1 MFRNFKMK
9 FEYRYIINPDAVI
22 CFAKPAEPAME
33 NSIVWTWTSYCFTI
47 APSGV
52 RIKTQLLPE
61 YKGVARL
68 KNGDTSDIEIA
79 KDVARSKAV
88 RAAFKNYRN
97 YLAEI
102 FDYMARELYDFG
114 GTIMSIDKKIAAVN
128 EEIQE
133 LTIKD

>member
-9 FEYRYIINPDAVI
+9 FRYRYIINDGAVI
-22 CFAKPAEPAME
+22 CFARPAME
-33 NSIVWTWTSYCFTI
+33 SPIVQTWASYYFMMD
-47 APSGV
+47 PSV
-52 RIKTQLLPE
+52 SARIKTQRLPE

-97 YLAEI
+97 YLSEI
-102 FDYMARELYDFG
+102 FDYIARELYYFG
-114 GTIMSIDKKIAAVN
+114 GTIMSIEKKIAAVD

-133 LTIKD
+133 LTAKD

>member
-9 FEYRYIINPDAVI
+9 FEYRYIINDGAVI
-22 CFAKPAEPAME
+22 CFAKPAME
-33 NSIVWTWTSYCFTI
+33 SSIVHTWANYHFMM
-47 APSGV
+47 APSINTQI
-52 RIKTQLLPE
+52 RTQLLPE

-114 GTIMSIDKKIAAVN
+114 GTIMSIDKKISAVD

>member
-1 MFRNFKMK
+1 MFKNFKMK
-9 FEYRYIINPDAVI
+9 FEYRYIINDGAVI
-22 CFAKPAEPAME
+22 YFAKPAIAS
-33 NSIVWTWTSYCFTI
+33 SIVWTWTNYYSTM
-47 APSGV
+47 APIGAH
-52 RIKTQLLPE
+52 IKTQLLPE

-114 GTIMSIDKKIAAVN
+114 GTIMSIDKKIAAVD

>member
-9 FEYRYIINPDAVI
+9 FEYRYIINGGAVI
-22 CFAKPAEPAME
+22 CFAKPAMKS
-33 NSIVWTWTSYCFTI
+33 SIVQTWASYRFMMD
-47 APSGV
+47 PSV
-52 RIKTQLLPE
+52 STQKTQLLPE

-102 FDYMARELYDFG
+102 FDYIARELYDFG
-114 GTIMSIDKKIAAVN
+114 GTIMSIDKKIAAVD

-133 LTIKD
+133 LTTKD

>member
-9 FEYRYIINPDAVI
+9 FEYQYIINDGAVI
-22 CFAKPAEPAME
+22 CFAKPAME
-33 NSIVWTWTSYCFTI
+33 SSIVRTWASYHFMM
-47 APSGV
+47 APSVSV
-52 RIKTQLLPE
+52 RIKTKLLPE

-68 KNGDTSDIEIA
+68 KDGDTSDIEIA

-114 GTIMSIDKKIAAVN
+114 GSIMSIDKKIAAVD

-133 LTIKD
+133 LTTKD

>member
-9 FEYRYIINPDAVI
+9 FEYRYIINDGAVI
-22 CFAKPAEPAME
+22 CFAKPAME
-33 NSIVWTWTSYCFTI
+33 SSIVWAWKNHYFSM

-97 YLAEI
+97 YLAEV
-102 FDYMARELYDFG
+102 FDYIARELYDFG
-114 GTIMSIDKKIAAVN
+114 GTIMSIDKKIAAVD

-133 LTIKD
+133 LTAKD

>member
-9 FEYRYIINPDAVI
+9 FEYRYIINDGAVI
-22 CFAKPAEPAME
+22 CFARPAME
-33 NSIVWTWTSYCFTI
+33 SPIVQTWTKNYFVMV
-47 APSGV
+47 PSASV
-52 RIKTQLLPE
+52 YTKTQLLPE

-102 FDYMARELYDFG
+102 FDYIARELYDFG
-114 GTIMSIDKKIAAVN
+114 GTIMSIDKKIAAVD

-133 LTIKD
+133 LTTKD

>member
-9 FEYRYIINPDAVI
+9 FEYRYIINDGAVV
-22 CFAKPAEPAME
+22 CFAKPAME
-33 NSIVWTWTSYCFTI
+33 SSIVQTWASYRFMMDPSTS
-47 APSGV
+47 V
-52 RIKTQLLPE
+52 RIKMQLLPE
-61 YKGVARL
+61 YKGIARL
-68 KNGDTSDIEIA
+68 KNGDTSDIEVA

-88 RAAFKNYRN
+88 RAAFKSYRN

-114 GTIMSIDKKIAAVN
+114 CTIMSIDKKIAAVD

-133 LTIKD
+133 LTTKD